1 MHGHSMARD
10 RANARGRDMITLEL
24 SDGRLVLGT
33 RPSLSAEPRVWTW
46 DKGEVGGEGKQA
58 GLMDV
63 VGGF

>member
-1 MHGHSMARD
+1 MHGHSMAKEKSD
-10 RANARGRDMITLEL
+10 ARGRDMITLEL

-33 RPSLSAEPRVWTW
+33 RSTLSAEPRVWTW
-46 DKGEVGGEGKQA
+46 DAGGVDGEGKQA